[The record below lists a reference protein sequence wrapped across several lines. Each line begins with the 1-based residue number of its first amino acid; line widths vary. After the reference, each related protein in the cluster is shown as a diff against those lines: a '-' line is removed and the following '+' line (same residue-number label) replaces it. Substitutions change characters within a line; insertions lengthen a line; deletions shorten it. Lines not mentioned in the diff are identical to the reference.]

1 MKVDSGLLVNYERVV
16 VDTNVLLS
24 AALSPRGV
32 PAELVDRL
40 LAEGRL
46 VFSQATF
53 AELETRIWKSKF
65 DRYLPIERRNR
76 LLHELNGSAHWVE
89 VPPAIAAQTFSR
101 DAKDDPFVHVAMAAG
116 VTRLIS
122 GDNDLLWL
130 HPLDALHIIS
140 PRTALDEISQHT

>member
-1 MKVDSGLLVNYERVV
+1 MKVDSGLLGNYERVV

-24 AALSPRGV
+24 AAMSPRGV

-76 LLHELNGSAHWVE
+76 LLHELNGSAQWVE
-89 VPPAIAAQTFSR
+89 VSPAIAAQFFSR
-101 DAKDDPFVHVAMAAG
+101 DAKDDPFVHVAMSAG
-116 VTRLIS
+116 VTRLVS
-122 GDNDLLWL
+122 GDNDLLCL
-130 HPLDALHIIS
+130 HPLGALHIIS